1 MMEEDFKMVKKYGKV
16 FGVFNGLQPNLI
28 VTDAELIRNVF
39 IKDSRYFINHVN
51 LQDPE
56 DERFRSVRKM
66 VFFLRDQEWK
76 DVRLAITKAF
86 SPAKIKLVTCSG
98 SEKKK
103 KRLRLWL
110 NLTDQNRPMH
120 VFFIHRYHHI

>member
-76 DVRLAITKAF
+76 DVRQAITKAF

-98 SEKKK
+98 SKKK
-103 KRLRLWL
+103 TFKALVKL
-110 NLTDQNRPMH
+110 NRSE
-120 VFFIHRYHHI
+120 